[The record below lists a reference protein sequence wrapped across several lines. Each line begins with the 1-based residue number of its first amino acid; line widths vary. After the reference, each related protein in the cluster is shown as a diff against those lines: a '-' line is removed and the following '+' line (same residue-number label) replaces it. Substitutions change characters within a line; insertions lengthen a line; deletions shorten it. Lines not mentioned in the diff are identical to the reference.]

1 MSGWTEDEMS
11 RIGEAE
17 EIELASRRPDGTLRR
32 YVTMWVA
39 RAGNN
44 LYVRAAYGPDSRW
57 YRHARASGTGR
68 IRAVGVEADVKFATA
83 DPTVHAAI
91 DDAYHSKYDRYGP
104 RIVGSVTGTAAH
116 AVTVRLV
123 ADQAGSR

>member
-1 MSGWTEDEMS
+1 MSDWTEDEMS
-11 RIGEAE
+11 RIGAAE
-17 EIELASRRPDGTLRR
+17 ELELTSRRPDGTLRP

-44 LYVRAAYGPDSRW
+44 LYVRAAYGPGSRW
-57 YRHARASGTGR
+57 YRHARASGNGR
-68 IRAVGVEADVKFATA
+68 IRAGGVEADVSFVTA
-83 DPTVHAAI
+83 DPAVHDAI
-91 DDAYHSKYDRYGP
+91 DHAYHAKYDRYGP

-123 ADQAGSR
+123 ADRAGPR